1 MKMKSMML
9 LLVAAGFGLVAMLG
23 VMQVLNGK
31 GDEPMVKVAV
41 AISDIPAGMPLD
53 DTNVGFKEFP
63 QSTVPSGAVTTAE
76 EFAGKALVS
85 RAVPGEVIMSAKLGG
100 ADAITASHQ
109 IPKGMRV
116 ATVSVN
122 ATKSHSGLIRPTDRV
137 DVVCT
142 YNVPDP
148 LTRQKHTHVKT
159 VLEFI
164 EVFAV
169 DNLRAG
175 REGDVENAVK
185 NVSLIVDPDQ
195 FQLLEAAQGLGELN
209 LSLRNRDDKEKT
221 QVAALSDA
229 VFFQKD
235 TSLGTRAEKEKPK
248 SGDSDAAK
256 EPGLQ
261 EFLTSAMTAVAESA
275 TIATSQS
282 TETPTWT
289 MTIYRGVEMQN
300 VDVLDEAA
308 LPRGMSAQDR
318 QRARAEL
325 NRNQQRTRPA
335 APAPAAA
342 TPAPETKP
350 APAEPEKKGPPALKP
365 EPTEEAPVAEPA
377 PAAQAASG
385 PSLPALIL
393 PTLP

>member
-31 GDEPMVKVAV
+31 GDEPMMKVAV

-185 NVSLIVDPDQ
+185 NVSLIVDPEQ

-209 LSLRNRDDKEKT
+209 LSLRNREDKEMT
-221 QVAALSDA
+221 QVADLSDE

-235 TSLGTRAEKEKPK
+235 TSLGTRATKQKPK
-248 SGDSDAAK
+248 SDSNEEK
-256 EPGLQ
+256 GPGLQ

-275 TIATSQS
+275 TVATTASA
-282 TETPTWT
+282 ETPTWT
-289 MTIYRGVEMQN
+289 MTIYRGTEMQN

-308 LPRGMSAQDR
+308 LPPGMSAQDR

-325 NRNQQRTRPA
+325 NRNQQHARPA

-342 TPAPETKP
+342 TPAAETKP

-377 PAAQAASG
+377 PAAQAAAG

>member
-31 GDEPMVKVAV
+31 GDEPTVKVAV
-41 AISDIPAGMPLD
+41 ATADIPAGMPLD
-53 DTNVGFKEFP
+53 DTNVGWKEFP
-63 QSTVPSGAVTTAE
+63 QSTVPSGAVTKPE
-76 EFAGKALVS
+76 EYAGKALVS

-142 YNVPDP
+142 YEIPNPIN
-148 LTRQKHTHVKT
+148 RQKSTHVKT

-175 REGDVENAVK
+175 REGEVENAVK
-185 NVSLIVDPDQ
+185 NVSLLVDPEQ

-209 LSLRNRDDKEKT
+209 LSLRNRNDKEKT
-221 QVAALSDA
+221 QIAELSDSI
-229 VFFQKD
+229 FFQKD
-235 TSLGTRAEKEKPK
+235 TSLGVRAAKEKPQATEVEASK
-248 SGDSDAAK
+248 G
-256 EPGLQ
+256 PGLQ
-261 EFLTSAMTAVAESA
+261 DFLTSAMSAVAESA
-275 TIATSQS
+275 TVATAA
-282 TETPTWT
+282 TAETPTWT
-289 MTIYRGVEMQN
+289 MTIYRGTELQN
-300 VDVLDEAA
+300 VEVLDEAA
-308 LPRGMSAQDR
+308 LPHSMSAKDR
-318 QRARAEL
+318 QRARVEM
-325 NRNQQRTRPA
+325 NREQQHSRPIT
-335 APAPAAA
+335 PAPPVT
-342 TPAPETKP
+342 TPAPEKKP

-365 EPTEEAPVAEPA
+365 EPTEEAPAEPA
-377 PAAQAASG
+377 PAAQAAAG
-385 PSLPALIL
+385 PSFPALIL